1 MRGLFEGVGVMTIVM
16 NVLHRYVAPF
26 LMGVCMAA
34 TTVMPDMASMVTSL
48 TAAGVYGFFS
58 LPAGGRMMMRLT
70 DAVALAPAA
79 GY

>member
-1 MRGLFEGVGVMTIVM
+1 MTIVM

-58 LPAGGRMMMRLT
+58 LPAGGRMIAWLT
-70 DAVALAPAA
+70 DAVA
-79 GY
+79 

>member
-1 MRGLFEGVGVMTIVM
+1 MTIVM

-58 LPAGGRMMMRLT
+58 LPVGGRTITRLT
-70 DAVALAPAA
+70 DAVA
-79 GY
+79 

>member
-1 MRGLFEGVGVMTIVM
+1 MTIVL
-16 NVLHRYVAPF
+16 NCLHRYVAPF

-70 DAVALAPAA
+70 DAVA
-79 GY
+79 

>member
-1 MRGLFEGVGVMTIVM
+1 MTFL

-26 LMGVCMAA
+26 LMGVCMAV

-58 LPAGGRMMMRLT
+58 LPAGGRMITRLT
-70 DAVALAPAA
+70 DAVA
-79 GY
+79 

>member
-1 MRGLFEGVGVMTIVM
+1 MTVL

-48 TAAGVYGFFS
+48 TAAGVFGFLD
-58 LPAGGRMMMRLT
+58 LPAGGRMIARLI
-70 DAVALAPAA
+70 DPVA
-79 GY
+79 

>member
-1 MRGLFEGVGVMTIVM
+1 MTIVM

-34 TTVMPDMASMVTSL
+34 TTVMPDMTSMVTSL

-70 DAVALAPAA
+70 DAVA
-79 GY
+79 

>member
-1 MRGLFEGVGVMTIVM
+1 MTIVM

-70 DAVALAPAA
+70 NAVA
-79 GY
+79 

>member
-1 MRGLFEGVGVMTIVM
+1 MTIVM

-26 LMGVCMAA
+26 LMVVCMAA
-34 TTVMPDMASMVTSL
+34 TTVMPDMALLVASL
-48 TAAGVYGFFS
+48 TAAGVCSFFS
-58 LPAGGRMMMRLT
+58 LPVGGRMMMRLT

>member
-1 MRGLFEGVGVMTIVM
+1 MNIVM
-16 NVLHRYVAPF
+16 NVLHRYVAPC
-26 LMGVCMAA
+26 LMGVWMAA

-70 DAVALAPAA
+70 DAVA
-79 GY
+79 

>member
-1 MRGLFEGVGVMTIVM
+1 MTIVM

-26 LMGVCMAA
+26 LMGVCMAV

-70 DAVALAPAA
+70 DAVA
-79 GY
+79 